1 MNSDISNKDNKIDRV
16 RESQQVRKNE
26 QLTYEDYLSWN
37 DNQRYEL
44 IEGKVYNM
52 TPAPSRLHQKIS
64 GELFRQIANYLSEND
79 CEIYAA
85 PFDVRLIDTKDKED
99 NNYDEKIEKSNQQNN
114 SDIITV
120 VQPDLVVV
128 CDEDN
133 LDEKG
138 CLGAPDLIIEITSP
152 SSAARDRKVKRN
164 LYEKHNVKEYWIVD
178 PNVMVT
184 EVYLLN
190 EDNKY
195 SKPNVYTKKD
205 EISVDTLS
213 DLKINLDQ
221 IFGN

>member
-16 RESQQVRKNE
+16 RESQQVRKSK

-85 PFDVRLIDTKDKED
+85 PFDVRLIDTQDKKDSNFDK
-99 NNYDEKIEKSNQQNN
+99 KIEKPNKPNN

-128 CDEDN
+128 CNEDN

-178 PNVMVT
+178 PNAMVT

-195 SKPNVYTKKD
+195 GKPNVYTKKD
-205 EISVDTLS
+205 EILVDTLS
-213 DLKINLDQ
+213 DLKIDLDQ